1 MWSYAL
7 VLHLAGL
14 TRCGINRLA
23 RVRQIPT
30 AVMGILSLFSSSVA
44 GLCSKLGQTNDY
56 ATKWPDVYSYRYTDF
71 DGIIQASA
79 YPKPP
84 IGPARSAA
92 F

>member
-30 AVMGILSLFSSSVA
+30 AVMGILSLFSSSEA
-44 GLCSKLGQTNDY
+44 GLYSKEVPFRRLGWIVLQFC
-56 ATKWPDVYSYRYTDF
+56 R
-71 DGIIQASA
+71 
-79 YPKPP
+79 
-84 IGPARSAA
+84 
-92 F
+92 